1 MKKVSFDKIPELT
14 DEILKKKNTSLTY
27 DLEETLEGNK
37 MDIERLRNKL
47 TITFWVIIILSVIIF
62 AAGIVLISVPVVA
75 AFTGEIDRLNSLIA
89 AGFGIVDLVGLVL
102 YGPIE
107 KIHKLMGDISQII
120 MVLNCN
126 QTQISLRLLEM
137 DFLGD
142 RPSVG
147 RAANSIGEGTE
158 KNVKIIQEYF
168 EVSKEKG

>member
-1 MKKVSFDKIPELT
+1 MKKSTNGEIVELT
-14 DEILKKKNTSLTY
+14 ETILKQKNASLTE
-27 DLEETLEGNK
+27 DLEETLEANK

-62 AAGIVLISVPVVA
+62 SIGIVLVSVPVVA
-75 AFTGEIDRLNSLIA
+75 AFSGEIDRLNSLIA
-89 AGFGIVDLVGLVL
+89 AGFGIIDLVGLVL

-107 KIHKLMGDISQII
+107 KIHKLMGDMSQII

-147 RAANSIGEGTE
+147 RASENIGTGTQN
-158 KNVKIIQEYF
+158 NVKLIQEYF
-168 EVSKEKG
+168 ETAKEKN